1 MNNGLVKSEHFEER
15 DKVVALFLKGKQ
27 AAAISRETG
36 ILRKDVNLYIK
47 QFHEYAKDNE
57 LLQERGRQVVQEFD
71 HQQDRLIEELWKA
84 VDEADNRDDYKAKGV
99 LLKTLHDIQKGRV
112 DTMQKAGMLSDA
124 AMGDELAA
132 MEEKHEILI
141 QILRDV
147 TSTCNKCKME
157 VARRLAKVTGKPEAM
172 TVIEPDVE

>member
-1 MNNGLVKSEHFEER
+1 MSNHFEER

-36 ILRKDVNLYIK
+36 IVRKDVNAYIS
-47 QFHEYAKDNE
+47 QFHAYAKDNE

-84 VDEADNRDDYKAKGV
+84 VDESDNAGDYKTKGV

-147 TSTCNKCKME
+147 SASCNKCKME
-157 VARRLAKVTGKPEAM
+157 VARKLARVTGKPEPM
-172 TVIEPDVE
+172 VVIEDE